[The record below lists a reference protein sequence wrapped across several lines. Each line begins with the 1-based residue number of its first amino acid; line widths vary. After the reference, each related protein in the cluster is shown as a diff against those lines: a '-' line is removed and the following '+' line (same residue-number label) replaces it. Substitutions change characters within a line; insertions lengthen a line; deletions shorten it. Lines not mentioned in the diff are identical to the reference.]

1 MCFCTLDNR
10 FIARSIA
17 YTVINDLTR
26 NNGWLYKSSVKLW
39 VLSLLV
45 WLYKCRIRYC
55 KMIHSLD
62 KRLVTST
69 YATSSSIPRS
79 TPHTGSSVAWWWV
92 CVQES
97 FFQLLALLPST
108 ARSGTLRSPVE
119 LCQVGLFN
127 ATFVL
132 TSWPADSAT
141 VIQDVPWNLCRVS
154 LCFAVPWVYNHP

>member
-1 MCFCTLDNR
+1 MVDYINILCTYGYSQFC
-10 FIARSIA
+10 
-17 YTVINDLTR
+17 
-26 NNGWLYKSSVKLW
+26 
-39 VLSLLV
+39 VLLN
-45 WLYKCRIRYC
+45 KCRIGYC
-55 KMIHSLD
+55 KMIYSLD

-79 TPHTGSSVAWWWV
+79 TPHTGNSVAWWWV

-108 ARSGTLRSPVE
+108 ARSDTLRSPVE

-132 TSWPADSAT
+132 NSWPADSAT
-141 VIQDVPWNLCRVS
+141 VIQDVPWNIDRVS
-154 LCFAVPWVYNHP
+154 LCYVVLWVYNQSLKDLCYWFTYF